1 MSVTTLSDFQ
11 IFGLPPHTI
20 WDGSWESVARLVEA
34 AESMILAAI
43 RAAGDDVP
51 IPETSWTPEM
61 IQNACIIAG
70 YHYLRVRG
78 WTATDG
84 ADAEFVTA
92 YKAVIEWL
100 ARIREGREKPI
111 PKGPTG
117 ETLDA
122 TPTST
127 SEGVVV
133 YSEPLRGW

>member
-1 MSVTTLSDFQ
+1 MAVTTLTDFQ
-11 IFGLPPHTI
+11 TFGLPLGVV
-20 WDGSWESVARLVEA
+20 WDGSWESVAKLIEA

-51 IPETSWTPEM
+51 IPDSSWTPEM

-84 ADAEFVTA
+84 ADSEFVSA
-92 YKAVIEWL
+92 YKAVLEWL
-100 ARIREGREKPI
+100 ARIRSGAEKPI
-111 PKGPTG
+111 PVGPAG

-122 TPTST
+122 TPTV
-127 SEGVVV
+127 EPEIGAVV
-133 YSEPLRGW
+133 SDPPRGW